1 MNKSTYLAPQAMKG
15 DGYYNAHCGVQR
27 YAVNET
33 LPLIVNAVNHSP
45 LPIAGHPFAIVDYG
59 SGEGAN
65 SVVVAKAAID
75 AVRRRNPLQ
84 DVVVVH
90 NDQLSNNFNGLLQTV
105 LRSESSY
112 IKDSHFGPAGH
123 TFVYASPGSFYETV
137 APAGT
142 VQLGVS
148 TCALHWMSRVPK
160 AIIRDH
166 IFQAGAT
173 EDEKKQLAEVARV
186 DWINF
191 LRSRAAELAPGAR
204 LVVNMI
210 GRRFDSQQ
218 IECRHHALNRHSVG
232 NHRYVRSVDKE
243 GEESITV
250 QTLVELINEIL
261 KEFVAEGALL
271 EHQYRDLII
280 PIYCRTLNEVLEPIE
295 SLDSP
300 LAEQFKVEHAC
311 IKDVPLPIEEEY
323 MRGGINAHQ
332 RFAHDIAGFVRAWSE
347 LTLLNAF
354 TGGDRDQDEKYR
366 PVVDQLFERFEER
379 IAANPDKY
387 AHVENHLIYLVLVRK
402 QEYN

>member
-15 DGYYNAHCGVQR
+15 DGYYNAHCEVQR
-27 YAVNET
+27 SAVNET
-33 LPLIVNAVNHSP
+33 LPLVANAVNHSP

-84 DVVVVH
+84 DVIVVH
-90 NDQLSNNFNGLLQTV
+90 NDQLTNNFNGLLQTV
-105 LRSESSY
+105 LRSETSY
-112 IKDSHFGPAGH
+112 MREDHYGPAGH

-160 AIIRDH
+160 GIIRDH
-166 IFQAGAT
+166 IYQGGAT

-204 LVVNMI
+204 LVVNML
-210 GRRFDSQQ
+210 GRRFESQE
-218 IECRHHALNRHSVG
+218 IECRHSTLNRHSVG
-232 NHRYVRSVDKE
+232 NHRYVRSVDKS
-243 GEESITV
+243 GKDSITV
-250 QTLVELINEIL
+250 QTLLDLMNDIL
-261 KEFVAEGALL
+261 KELVAEGALT
-271 EHQYRDLII
+271 EYQFRDLII

-300 LAEQFKVEHAC
+300 LADQFKVEHAC

-323 MRGGINAHQ
+323 MRGGKNAHQ
-332 RFAHDIAGFVRAWSE
+332 RFAHDITCFVRAWSE

-354 TGGDRDQDEKYR
+354 TGGDRDQNEEYR
-366 PVVDQLFERFEER
+366 SVVDELFKRFEAR
-379 IAANPDKY
+379 IAADPDKY

-402 QEYN
+402 PSF